1 MFRAES
7 WANAFDGAL
16 GENAE
21 AGLRCLEALIP
32 PLRALPRGLSGH
44 GAARRLEGILR
55 ESIRAANLGAAE
67 AGAAA
72 AAESAA
78 RFVVLLVERGR
89 FKHVND
95 IMEKI
100 EERIDARN
108 GALAAVLETAEPID
122 GASADEF
129 AWRIAE
135 RTGAASVRLKTRLSP
150 ELLGGYRLQ
159 IRGLRIDA
167 SLKAQLE
174 KMKAAME
181 AAALACGSPAA
192 AAEGARD
199 E

>member
-1 MFRAES
+1 VFRAES

-21 AGLRCLEALIP
+21 AGLRCLEALVP
-32 PLRALPRGLSGH
+32 PLCALPRGLSGR

-55 ESIRAANLGAAE
+55 ESIRAANLG
-67 AGAAA
+67 A

-89 FKHVND
+89 FKHVNA

-122 GASADEF
+122 GAFADEF
-129 AWRIAE
+129 ARRIAE
-135 RTGAASVRLKTRLSP
+135 RTGAARVRLKTRLSP

-181 AAALACGSPAA
+181 AAALDCCSRAA
-192 AAEGARD
+192 QAEGAHD